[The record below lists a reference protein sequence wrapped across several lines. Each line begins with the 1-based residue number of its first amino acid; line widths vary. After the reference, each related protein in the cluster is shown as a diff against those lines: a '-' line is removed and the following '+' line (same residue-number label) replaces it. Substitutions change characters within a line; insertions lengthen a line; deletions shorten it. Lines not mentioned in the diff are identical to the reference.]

1 MGNKFKGN
9 NHRNSGSGHHRNL
22 SEPDPSHGV
31 VQHQD
36 EKILEIHISTH
47 RAECSEGIPA
57 DDGPTLGKDSKS
69 MVGISDRWSFA
80 EGAKNNRMED
90 HSSDFGN
97 SDIMRSEPCGE
108 PFEEEDAGDQA
119 NSHMCQEQQA
129 HHQASVGVLAHGGV
143 QPSLSN
149 HQVGDW
155 NSQVLLNPNVRERP
169 INGDAEA
176 DGMELERGGEIS
188 TSC

>member
-69 MVGISDRWSFA
+69 MVGISDQWSIT
-80 EGAKNNRMED
+80 EGAKNNRIED

-97 SDIMRSEPCGE
+97 SDIMRSEPCRE

-119 NSHMCQEQQA
+119 NSHMCQE
-129 HHQASVGVLAHGGV
+129 
-143 QPSLSN
+143 
-149 HQVGDW
+149 
-155 NSQVLLNPNVRERP
+155 
-169 INGDAEA
+169 
-176 DGMELERGGEIS
+176 
-188 TSC
+188 